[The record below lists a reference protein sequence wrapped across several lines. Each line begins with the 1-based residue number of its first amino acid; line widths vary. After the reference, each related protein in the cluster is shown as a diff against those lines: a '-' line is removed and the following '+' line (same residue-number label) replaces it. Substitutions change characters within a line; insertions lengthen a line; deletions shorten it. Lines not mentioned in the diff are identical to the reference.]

1 MRGDGLFVRGG
12 ESQKRM
18 PYHGRDPDG
27 EARCL
32 AAPPGKRNGAR
43 QGISIAWKSVM
54 KARSKTPNSGSSA
67 SPKSTTPI
75 TESARCRHARTRT
88 SASGYTRTVSAKVA
102 MTATEQWSSEAS
114 QQPITGS
121 NPGVGG
127 AWSRTA
133 RRSRTQALRVRAPRS
148 GDGALNHDTPGQPGA
163 RCRVNAL
170 ARAGAPAVPDSGVSP
185 SLSHARLRRFV
196 AVTRDSAPPSHSVA
210 LQRVQTLF
218 PAATAPAEPRHALT
232 SSWPR
237 RGGSRVR
244 GAAGAQMLVT
254 MNMMMKALVMGTI
267 DAVSAAIT
275 CAPPG
280 IIHCTKN

>member
-75 TESARCRHARTRT
+75 TESARYRHARTRT
-88 SASGYTRTVSAKVA
+88 NASGYTRTVSAKIA
-102 MTATEQWSSEAS
+102 MTATEQWSSDAS

-121 NPGVGG
+121 NPGVGS
-127 AWSRTA
+127 ARSPTA
-133 RRSRTQALRVRAPRS
+133 RHSRSQAMRVRAPRS

-185 SLSHARLRRFV
+185 SRPHARLRRFV
-196 AVTRDSAPPSHSVA
+196 AVTRDPAPPVGSSLPIPLRCNVFRRSAPP
-210 LQRVQTLF
+210 R
-218 PAATAPAEPRHALT
+218 PR
-232 SSWPR
+232 PR
-237 RGGSRVR
+237 SPHMRRQ
-244 GAAGAQMLVT
+244 AAGRV
-254 MNMMMKALVMGTI
+254 
-267 DAVSAAIT
+267 AADRARAGRRAHR
-275 CAPPG
+275 CW
-280 IIHCTKN
+280 